1 MKINDN
7 LIYDSLKKIFG
18 FDEFK
23 GLQKQV
29 INSICED
36 KNTLVI
42 MPTGGG
48 KSLCYQLPALI
59 KEGTTIVVS
68 PLIALMKNQVDQIRG
83 FSNING
89 IAHVLNSTLTKDEQ
103 EKVKDDVKNG
113 VTKLLYMAPESLS
126 KDSNIE
132 FLKSNNI
139 SLLAID
145 EAHCISEW
153 GHDFRPEY
161 RNLRI
166 IADKIKKNVPII
178 ALTATATPKVQ
189 SDILKNLNISDAQI
203 FKASF
208 NRPNLFYE
216 VRYKNDTVN
225 SDLIKFIKNNSNK
238 SGIIYCLSRKKVEE
252 ITNLLQLNDI
262 KALPYHAGLDFK
274 TRSNNQD
281 FFLKEDADV
290 IVATIAFGMGIDK
303 PNIRFVI
310 HYDVP
315 KSLEGYYQ
323 ETGRAG
329 RDGGEGHCLA
339 FYSYKDVEKLEKFI
353 TSKTN
358 SEQLLYSLLLE
369 EVVSYCETSISRRKY
384 LLNYFGEEFD
394 NDTGDGGMLDDN
406 MANPKEKIDVK
417 REIIILLNLIKQTRQ
432 IYKSKELIDI
442 LIGNESSLVKSH
454 KLNEK
459 SFFGVGKSYDKIF
472 WIGLIRQ
479 LVVARFI
486 EKNIES
492 YGIIL
497 INEKGK
503 KYLSTPKTF
512 KISKDHKYSDQDD
525 KILTSINRGGSGDLE
540 LMSILKKLRKQ
551 IANKLNLPPYIIF
564 QDPSLEDMTLKYPIT
579 ISEIANIHGV
589 GEGKANKYGKEF
601 VSVISKYVE
610 ENNINRIDD
619 FVVKTAGSNSAIK
632 LYIIQSID
640 RKLTFE
646 DIASSKGLKM
656 NEFVKEMESII
667 YSGTKL
673 DISYCIDDILDEDQ
687 QNEINDYFME
697 AESDNIELAIDE
709 FDGEYEEFEL
719 RIYRIKFLSEFAN

>member
-1 MKINDN
+1 MKINDS

-23 GLQKQV
+23 GLQKEV
-29 INSICED
+29 IRNICD
-36 KNTLVI
+36 GKNTFVI

-59 KEGTTIVVS
+59 NEGTTVVVS
-68 PLIALMKNQVDQIRG
+68 PLIALMKNQIDHIRG
-83 FSNING
+83 LSNIEG
-89 IAHVLNSTLTKDEQ
+89 IAHVLNSTLNKDEQ
-103 EKVKDDVKNG
+103 EKVKDDVNKG
-113 VTKLLYMAPESLS
+113 ITKLLYLAPESFS
-126 KDSNIE
+126 KKSNIE

-139 SLLAID
+139 PLLAID

-161 RNLRI
+161 RNLRSL
-166 IADKIKKNVPII
+166 ADKIGKNIPIV

-189 SDILKNLNISDAQI
+189 SDILKNLNISDAKI

-208 NRPNLFYE
+208 NRSNLFYE

-262 KALPYHAGLDFK
+262 KALPYHAGLDSK

-281 FFLKEDADV
+281 SFLKEDVDV

-310 HYDVP
+310 HYDIP

-353 TSKTN
+353 TSKPN
-358 SEQLLYSLLLE
+358 SEQQLSSLLLE
-369 EVVSYCETSISRRKY
+369 EMVSYCETSISRRKY

-394 NDTGDGGMLDDN
+394 NEKGEGGMLDDN
-406 MANPKEKIDVK
+406 MVNPKKKIDVK
-417 REIIILLNLIKQTRQ
+417 NQIVSLLNIINETKQ
-432 IYKSKELIDI
+432 IYKSKELTDI
-442 LIGNESSLVKSH
+442 LIGNETAIIKSH

-459 SFFGVGKSYDKIF
+459 EYFGNGKDFEKPF
-472 WIGLIRQ
+472 WTGLIRH
-479 LVVARFI
+479 LVVSGLLER
-486 EKNIES
+486 NIES
-492 YGIIL
+492 YGSIL

-503 KYLSTPKTF
+503 EYLSNPREF
-512 KISKDHKYSDQDD
+512 MISKDHEYKNDNNIITQIKSDFS
-525 KILTSINRGGSGDLE
+525 TDLQ

-579 ISEIANIHGV
+579 IDEMANIHGV

-601 VSVISKYVE
+601 IDVISKYIQ
-610 ENNINRIDD
+610 ENDITRFDD
-619 FVVKTAGSNSAIK
+619 FIVKTSGSNSALK
-632 LYIIQSID
+632 LYIIQCID
-640 RKLTFE
+640 RKMDFD
-646 DIASSKGLKM
+646 DIISAKNLEM
-656 NEFVKEMESII
+656 DDFVKEMESIV

-687 QNEINDYFME
+687 QSELHDYFIDS
-697 AESDNIELAIDE
+697 ESDNIEIAMEE
-709 FDGEYEEFEL
+709 FDGEYEDVEL
-719 RIYRIKFLSEFAN
+719 RIYRLKFLSEFAN

>member
-1 MKINDN
+1 MKINDS

-23 GLQKQV
+23 GLQKEV
-29 INSICED
+29 IRNICD
-36 KNTLVI
+36 GKNTFVI

-59 KEGTTIVVS
+59 NEGTTVVVS
-68 PLIALMKNQVDQIRG
+68 PLIALMKNQIDHIRG
-83 FSNING
+83 LSNIEG
-89 IAHVLNSTLTKDEQ
+89 IAHVLNSTLNKDEQ
-103 EKVKDDVKNG
+103 EKVKDDVNKG
-113 VTKLLYMAPESLS
+113 ITKLLYLAPESFS
-126 KDSNIE
+126 KKSNIE

-139 SLLAID
+139 PLLAID

-161 RNLRI
+161 RNLRSL
-166 IADKIKKNVPII
+166 ADKIGKNIPIV

-189 SDILKNLNISDAQI
+189 SDILKNLNISDAKI

-208 NRPNLFYE
+208 NRSNLFYE

-262 KALPYHAGLDFK
+262 KALPYHAGLDSK

-281 FFLKEDADV
+281 SFLKEDVDV

-310 HYDVP
+310 HYDIP

-353 TSKTN
+353 TSKPN
-358 SEQLLYSLLLE
+358 SEQQLSSLLLE
-369 EVVSYCETSISRRKY
+369 EMVSYCETSISRRKY

-394 NDTGDGGMLDDN
+394 NEKGEGGMLDDN
-406 MANPKEKIDVK
+406 MVNPKKKIDVK
-417 REIIILLNLIKQTRQ
+417 NQIVSLLNIINETKQ
-432 IYKSKELIDI
+432 IYKSKELTDI
-442 LIGNESSLVKSH
+442 LIGNETAIIKSH

-459 SFFGVGKSYDKIF
+459 EYFGNGKDFEKPF
-472 WIGLIRQ
+472 WTGLIRH
-479 LVVARFI
+479 LVVSGLLER
-486 EKNIES
+486 NIES
-492 YGIIL
+492 YGSIL

-503 KYLSTPKTF
+503 EYLSNPREF
-512 KISKDHKYSDQDD
+512 MISKDHEYKNDNNIITQTKSDFS
-525 KILTSINRGGSGDLE
+525 TDLQ

-579 ISEIANIHGV
+579 IDEMANIHGV

-601 VSVISKYVE
+601 IDVISKYIQ
-610 ENNINRIDD
+610 ENDITRFDD
-619 FVVKTAGSNSAIK
+619 FIVKTSGSNSALK
-632 LYIIQSID
+632 LYIIQCID
-640 RKLTFE
+640 RKMDFN
-646 DIASSKGLKM
+646 DIVSAKSLEM
-656 NEFVKEMESII
+656 DDFVKEMESIV

-687 QNEINDYFME
+687 QSELYDYFIDS
-697 AESDNIELAIDE
+697 ESDNIEIAMEE
-709 FDGEYEEFEL
+709 FDGEYEDVEL
-719 RIYRIKFLSEFAN
+719 RIYRLKFLSEFAN

>member
-1 MKINDN
+1 MKIDDTI
-7 LIYDSLKKIFG
+7 IYDSLKKFFG
-18 FDEFK
+18 FNEFK

-29 INSICED
+29 ITNICENN
-36 KNTLVI
+36 NTFVV

-59 KEGTTIVVS
+59 KEGTAIIVS

-83 FSNING
+83 YSDIDG
-89 IAHVLNSTLTKDEQ
+89 IAHVFNSTLTKNEKQ
-103 EKVKDDVKNG
+103 KVKDDVSRG
-113 VTKLLYMAPESLS
+113 VTKLLYMAPESIS
-126 KDSNIE
+126 KPSNID
-132 FLKSNNI
+132 FLKSSKV

-166 IADKIKKNVPII
+166 FADKFQKNVPII

-189 SDILKNLNISDAQI
+189 SDILKNLDINDAKI

-216 VRYKNDTVN
+216 VRYKRDSVDK
-225 SDLIKFIKNNSNK
+225 DLIKFIKTNNSK

-252 ITNLLQLNDI
+252 IAKLLQLNDI
-262 KALPYHAGLDFK
+262 KALPYHAGLETK
-274 TRSNNQD
+274 TRSDNQD
-281 FFLKEDADV
+281 KFLKEDVDV

-339 FYSYKDVEKLEKFI
+339 FYSYKDIEKLEKFI
-353 TSKTN
+353 TSKSN
-358 SEQLLYSLLLE
+358 SEKQLSSLLLE
-369 EVVSYCETSISRRKY
+369 EMVSYCETSISRRKY

-394 NDTGDGGMLDDN
+394 NNTGEGGMLDDN
-406 MANPKEKIDVK
+406 MVNPKKKINAK
-417 REIIILLNLIKQTRQ
+417 NEILILLNLINDTKQ
-432 IYKSKELIDI
+432 IYKTKELADI
-442 LIGNESSLVKSH
+442 LVGNQTSLIKSH

-459 SFFGVGKSYDKIF
+459 DFFAIGEKFDRSF

-479 LVVARFI
+479 LAVERFV

-492 YGIIL
+492 YGVIL
-497 INEKGK
+497 IKEKGK
-503 KYLSTPKTF
+503 EFLSAPKDF
-512 KISKDHKYSDQDD
+512 NISKDHKYANDD
-525 KILTSINRGGSGDLE
+525 KIISKKDLGLSADPE
-540 LMSILKKLRKQ
+540 LMAILKKLRKEV
-551 IANKLNLPPYIIF
+551 ADKLNLPPYIIF

-579 ISEIANIHGV
+579 IDEMANIHGV
-589 GEGKANKYGKEF
+589 GEGKAKKYGKEF
-601 VSVISKYVE
+601 IDLISKYIN
-610 ENNINRIDD
+610 ENDITRPNE
-619 FVVKTAGSNSAIK
+619 FMVKTSGSNSGLK
-632 LYIIQSID
+632 LFIIQSVD
-640 RKLTFE
+640 RKISFD
-646 DIASSKGLKM
+646 DIITSKGIKM
-656 NEFVKEMESII
+656 DELINEMESIV

-673 DISYCIDDILDEDQ
+673 DLSYCIDDILDEDQ
-687 QNEINDYFME
+687 QSELKEYFME
-697 AESDNIELAIDE
+697 SDNDSIEEAMQE
-709 FDGEYEEFEL
+709 FEGDYEDFEL
-719 RIYRIKFLSEFAN
+719 RIYRIVFLSEFAN

>member
-1 MKINDN
+1 MKINDS

-23 GLQKQV
+23 GLQKEV
-29 INSICED
+29 IRNICD
-36 KNTLVI
+36 GKNTFVI

-59 KEGTTIVVS
+59 NEGTTVVVS
-68 PLIALMKNQVDQIRG
+68 PLIALMKNQIDHIRG
-83 FSNING
+83 LSNIEG
-89 IAHVLNSTLTKDEQ
+89 IAHVLNSTLNKDEQ
-103 EKVKDDVKNG
+103 EKVKDDVNKG
-113 VTKLLYMAPESLS
+113 ITKLLYLAPESFS
-126 KDSNIE
+126 KKSNIE

-139 SLLAID
+139 PLLAID

-161 RNLRI
+161 RNLRSL
-166 IADKIKKNVPII
+166 ADKIGKNIPIV

-189 SDILKNLNISDAQI
+189 SDILKNLNISDAKI

-208 NRPNLFYE
+208 NRSNLFYE

-262 KALPYHAGLDFK
+262 KALPYHAGLDSK

-281 FFLKEDADV
+281 SFLKEDVDV

-310 HYDVP
+310 HYDIP

-353 TSKTN
+353 TSKPN
-358 SEQLLYSLLLE
+358 SEQQLSSLLLE
-369 EVVSYCETSISRRKY
+369 EMVSYCETSISRRKY

-394 NDTGDGGMLDDN
+394 NEKGEGGMLDDN
-406 MANPKEKIDVK
+406 MVNPKKKIDVK
-417 REIIILLNLIKQTRQ
+417 NQIVSLLNLINETKQ
-432 IYKSKELIDI
+432 IYKSKELTDI
-442 LIGNESSLVKSH
+442 LIGNETAIIKSH

-459 SFFGVGKSYDKIF
+459 EYFGNGKDFEKPF
-472 WIGLIRQ
+472 WTGLIRH
-479 LVVARFI
+479 LVVSGLLER
-486 EKNIES
+486 NIES
-492 YGIIL
+492 YGSIL

-503 KYLSTPKTF
+503 EYLSNPREF
-512 KISKDHKYSDQDD
+512 MISKDHEYKNDNNIITQTKSDFS
-525 KILTSINRGGSGDLE
+525 TDLQ

-579 ISEIANIHGV
+579 IDEMANIHGV

-601 VSVISKYVE
+601 IDVISKYIQ
-610 ENNINRIDD
+610 ENDITRFDD
-619 FVVKTAGSNSAIK
+619 FIVKTSGSNSALK
-632 LYIIQSID
+632 LYIIQCID
-640 RKLTFE
+640 RKMDFN
-646 DIASSKGLKM
+646 DIVSAKGLEM
-656 NEFVKEMESII
+656 DDFVKEMESIV

-687 QNEINDYFME
+687 QSELYDYFIDS
-697 AESDNIELAIDE
+697 ESDNIEIAMEE
-709 FDGEYEEFEL
+709 FDGEYEDVEL
-719 RIYRIKFLSEFAN
+719 RIYRLKFLSEFAN

>member
-7 LIYDSLKKIFG
+7 LIYDSLKKFFG

-29 INSICED
+29 IASICENKD
-36 KNTLVI
+36 TFVV

-59 KEGTTIVVS
+59 KEGTAIVVS
-68 PLIALMKNQVDQIRG
+68 PLIALMKNQVDHIRG
-83 FSNING
+83 FSNVDG
-89 IAHVLNSTLTKDEQ
+89 IAHVLNSSLTKDQQ
-103 EKVKDDVKNG
+103 ENVKADVKNG
-113 VTKLLYMAPESLS
+113 ITKLLYMAPESLS
-126 KDSNIE
+126 KDSNID
-132 FLKSNNI
+132 FLKSINI
-139 SLLAID
+139 SLIAVD

-161 RNLRI
+161 RNLRL
-166 IADKIKKNVPII
+166 IADKIQNNIPII

-189 SDILKNLNISDAQI
+189 SDILKNLNISDAKI

-225 SDLIKFIKNNSNK
+225 SDLIKFIKKNNNK

-262 KALPYHAGLDFK
+262 KALHYHAGLDSK
-274 TRSNNQD
+274 TRSDNQD
-281 FFLKEDADV
+281 SFLKEDVDV
-290 IVATIAFGMGIDK
+290 VVATIAFGMGIDK

-339 FYSYKDVEKLEKFI
+339 FYSYKDIEKLEKFI
-353 TSKTN
+353 TSKPN
-358 SEQLLYSLLLE
+358 SEQQLSSLLLE
-369 EVVSYCETSISRRKY
+369 EMVSYCETSISRRKY

-394 NDTGDGGMLDDN
+394 NEKGEGGMLDDN
-406 MANPKEKIDVK
+406 MVNPKKKIDVK
-417 REIIILLNLIKQTRQ
+417 NQIILLLNLINETKQ
-432 IYKSKELIDI
+432 IYKAKELTDI
-442 LIGNESSLVKSH
+442 LLGNETAIIKSH

-459 SFFGVGKSYDKIF
+459 EFFGNGKDFQKSF

-479 LVVARFI
+479 LVVSGLLER
-486 EKNIES
+486 NIES
-492 YGIIL
+492 YGTIL
-497 INEKGK
+497 IKDKGNKFLSNPEK
-503 KYLSTPKTF
+503 F
-512 KISKDHKYSDQDD
+512 MISKDHEYKNDD
-525 KILTSINRGGSGDLE
+525 KILSQPKSDFTADLE

-579 ISEIANIHGV
+579 IDEMANIHGV

-601 VSVISKYVE
+601 IDLILKYIE
-610 ENNINRIDD
+610 ENNITRVDD
-619 FVVKTAGSNSAIK
+619 FIVKSSGSNSALK
-632 LYIIQSID
+632 LYIIQSVD
-640 RKLTFE
+640 RKMPFDDIISAKGIEME
-646 DIASSKGLKM
+646 D
-656 NEFVKEMESII
+656 FVKEMESIV

-673 DISYCIDDILDEDQ
+673 DISYCIDEILDEDQ
-687 QNEINDYFME
+687 QSELYDYFI
-697 AESDNIELAIDE
+697 ESDSDDIEKAMGE
-709 FDGEYEEFEL
+709 FDGDYEDIEL
-719 RIYRIKFLSEFAN
+719 RIYRLKFLSEFAN

>member
-113 VTKLLYMAPESLS
+113 ITKLLYMAPESLS

-262 KALPYHAGLDFK
+262 KALHYHAGLDSK
-274 TRSNNQD
+274 TRSDNRD
-281 FFLKEDADV
+281 SFLKEDVDV
-290 IVATIAFGMGIDK
+290 VVATIAFGMGIDK

-329 RDGGEGHCLA
+329 RDGGEGSESLRAGVAGGRCL
-339 FYSYKDVEKLEKFI
+339 
-353 TSKTN
+353 
-358 SEQLLYSLLLE
+358 
-369 EVVSYCETSISRRKY
+369 
-384 LLNYFGEEFD
+384 
-394 NDTGDGGMLDDN
+394 
-406 MANPKEKIDVK
+406 P
-417 REIIILLNLIKQTRQ
+417 
-432 IYKSKELIDI
+432 
-442 LIGNESSLVKSH
+442 
-454 KLNEK
+454 
-459 SFFGVGKSYDKIF
+459 
-472 WIGLIRQ
+472 
-479 LVVARFI
+479 
-486 EKNIES
+486 
-492 YGIIL
+492 
-497 INEKGK
+497 
-503 KYLSTPKTF
+503 
-512 KISKDHKYSDQDD
+512 
-525 KILTSINRGGSGDLE
+525 
-540 LMSILKKLRKQ
+540 
-551 IANKLNLPPYIIF
+551 
-564 QDPSLEDMTLKYPIT
+564 
-579 ISEIANIHGV
+579 
-589 GEGKANKYGKEF
+589 
-601 VSVISKYVE
+601 
-610 ENNINRIDD
+610 
-619 FVVKTAGSNSAIK
+619 AG
-632 LYIIQSID
+632 
-640 RKLTFE
+640 
-646 DIASSKGLKM
+646 
-656 NEFVKEMESII
+656 
-667 YSGTKL
+667 
-673 DISYCIDDILDEDQ
+673 
-687 QNEINDYFME
+687 
-697 AESDNIELAIDE
+697 
-709 FDGEYEEFEL
+709 
-719 RIYRIKFLSEFAN
+719 

>member
-1 MKINDN
+1 MKINDS

-23 GLQKQV
+23 GLQKEV
-29 INSICED
+29 IRNICD
-36 KNTLVI
+36 GKNTFVI

-59 KEGTTIVVS
+59 NEGTTVVVS
-68 PLIALMKNQVDQIRG
+68 PLIALMKNQIDHIRG
-83 FSNING
+83 LSNIEG
-89 IAHVLNSTLTKDEQ
+89 IAHVLNSTLNKDEQ
-103 EKVKDDVKNG
+103 EKVKDDVNKG
-113 VTKLLYMAPESLS
+113 ITKLLYLAPESFS
-126 KDSNIE
+126 KKSNIE

-139 SLLAID
+139 PLLAID

-161 RNLRI
+161 RNLRSL
-166 IADKIKKNVPII
+166 ADKIGKNIPIV

-189 SDILKNLNISDAQI
+189 SDILKNLNISDAKI

-208 NRPNLFYE
+208 NRSNLFYE

-262 KALPYHAGLDFK
+262 KALPYHAGLDSK

-281 FFLKEDADV
+281 SFLKEDVDV

-310 HYDVP
+310 HYDIP

-353 TSKTN
+353 TSKPN
-358 SEQLLYSLLLE
+358 SEQQLSSLLLE
-369 EVVSYCETSISRRKY
+369 EMVSYCETSISRRKY

-394 NDTGDGGMLDDN
+394 NEKDEGGMLDDN
-406 MANPKEKIDVK
+406 MVNPKKKIDVK
-417 REIIILLNLIKQTRQ
+417 NQIVSLLNLINETKQ
-432 IYKSKELIDI
+432 IYKSKELTDI
-442 LIGNESSLVKSH
+442 LIGNETAIIKSH

-459 SFFGVGKSYDKIF
+459 EYFGNGKDFEKPF
-472 WIGLIRQ
+472 WTGLIRY
-479 LVVARFI
+479 LVVSDLLER
-486 EKNIES
+486 NIES
-492 YGIIL
+492 YGSIL

-503 KYLSTPKTF
+503 EYLSNPREF
-512 KISKDHKYSDQDD
+512 MISKDHEYKNDNNIITQTKSDFS
-525 KILTSINRGGSGDLE
+525 TDLQ

-579 ISEIANIHGV
+579 IDEMANIHGV

-601 VSVISKYVE
+601 IDVISKYIQ
-610 ENNINRIDD
+610 ENDITRFDD
-619 FVVKTAGSNSAIK
+619 FIVKTSGSNSALK
-632 LYIIQSID
+632 LYIIQCID
-640 RKLTFE
+640 RKMDFN
-646 DIASSKGLKM
+646 DIVSAKGLEM
-656 NEFVKEMESII
+656 DDFVKEMESIV

-687 QNEINDYFME
+687 QSELYDYFIDS
-697 AESDNIELAIDE
+697 ESDNIEIAMEE
-709 FDGEYEEFEL
+709 FDGEYEDVEL
-719 RIYRIKFLSEFAN
+719 RIYRLKFLSEFAN

>member
-1 MKINDN
+1 MKINDS

-23 GLQKQV
+23 GLQKEV
-29 INSICED
+29 ISSIFEG
-36 KNTLVI
+36 KNTFVI

-59 KEGTTIVVS
+59 KEGTTVVIS
-68 PLIALMKNQVDQIRG
+68 PLIALMKNQIDHIRSL
-83 FSNING
+83 SNING
-89 IAHVLNSTLTKDEQ
+89 IAHVLNSTLNKDEQ
-103 EKVKDDVKNG
+103 EKVKDDVNKG
-113 VTKLLYMAPESLS
+113 ITKLLYLAPESFS
-126 KDSNIE
+126 KKSNIE

-139 SLLAID
+139 PLLAID

-161 RNLRI
+161 RNLRSL
-166 IADKIKKNVPII
+166 ADKIGKNIPIV

-189 SDILKNLNISDAQI
+189 SDILKNLNISDAKI

-208 NRPNLFYE
+208 NRSNLFYE

-262 KALPYHAGLDFK
+262 KALPYHAGLDSK

-281 FFLKEDADV
+281 SFLKEDVDV

-310 HYDVP
+310 HYDIP

-353 TSKTN
+353 TSKPN
-358 SEQLLYSLLLE
+358 SEQQLSSLLLE
-369 EVVSYCETSISRRKY
+369 EMVSYCETSISRRKY

-394 NDTGDGGMLDDN
+394 NEKGEGGMLDDN
-406 MANPKEKIDVK
+406 MVNPKKKIDVK
-417 REIIILLNLIKQTRQ
+417 NQIVSLLNLINETKQ
-432 IYKSKELIDI
+432 IYKSKELTDI
-442 LIGNESSLVKSH
+442 LIGNETAIIKSH

-459 SFFGVGKSYDKIF
+459 EFFGNGKDFEKPF
-472 WIGLIRQ
+472 WTGLIRH
-479 LVVARFI
+479 LVVSGLLER
-486 EKNIES
+486 NIES
-492 YGIIL
+492 YGSIL
-497 INEKGK
+497 ISEKGK
-503 KYLSTPKTF
+503 EYLSNPREF
-512 KISKDHKYSDQDD
+512 MISKDHEYKNDDNIITQTKSDF
-525 KILTSINRGGSGDLE
+525 SIDLQ

-579 ISEIANIHGV
+579 IDEMANIHGV

-601 VSVISKYVE
+601 VDVISKYIQ
-610 ENNINRIDD
+610 ENNITRFDD

-640 RKLTFE
+640 RKLSFE
-646 DIASSKGLKM
+646 DIASSKGLEM
-656 NEFVKEMESII
+656 NELIKEMESII

-687 QNEINDYFME
+687 QSEINDYFME
-697 AESDNIELAIDE
+697 AKSDNIELAIDE